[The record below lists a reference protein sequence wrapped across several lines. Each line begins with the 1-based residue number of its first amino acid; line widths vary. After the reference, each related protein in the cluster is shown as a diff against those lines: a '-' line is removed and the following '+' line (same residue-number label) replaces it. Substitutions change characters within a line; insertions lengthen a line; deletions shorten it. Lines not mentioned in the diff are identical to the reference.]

1 MLFDDSFLLMNIGSA
16 LLLLLSVSLMRIQLS
31 FSNVKIK
38 SLKNFVIG
46 VVNLLF
52 VFSLSWVLDN
62 EPNLAIARSFTDL

>member
-46 VVNLLF
+46 VVNFLF

>member
-31 FSNVKIK
+31 FSNVQIK

-46 VVNLLF
+46 VVNFLF

>member
-31 FSNVKIK
+31 FINVKIK

-46 VVNLLF
+46 VVNFLF

>member
-46 VVNLLF
+46 VVNFLF
-52 VFSLSWVLDN
+52 VFSLPWALDN